1 MGPITL
7 SCIFIFIIILN
18 ALRCP
23 YVSLRT
29 TYYVRMSVTLGVA
42 SSVANDIIM
51 RTTAV
56 GVSRAGSPASVWNDV
71 IMRMTSQ

>member
-1 MGPITL
+1 MSVDFASVKVVITE
-7 SCIFIFIIILN
+7 S
-18 ALRCP
+18 
-23 YVSLRT
+23 YYYYY
-29 TYYVRMSVTLGVA
+29 YYVRTSVTLGVA
-42 SSVANDIIM
+42 SSVANDVIM